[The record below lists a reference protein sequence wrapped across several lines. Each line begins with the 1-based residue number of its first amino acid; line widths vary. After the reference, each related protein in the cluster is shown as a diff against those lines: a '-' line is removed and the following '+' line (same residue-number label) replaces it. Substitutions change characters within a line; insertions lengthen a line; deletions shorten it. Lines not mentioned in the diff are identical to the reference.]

1 MASLFST
8 GYTINMMN
16 GEGAGRIGVFLIA
29 LFAKIWP
36 KCCRNADMAL
46 FSDVW
51 PLQVAN
57 GAADHDK
64 LASS

>member
-1 MASLFST
+1 
-8 GYTINMMN
+8 MMN

-57 GAADHDK
+57 GAADHNK